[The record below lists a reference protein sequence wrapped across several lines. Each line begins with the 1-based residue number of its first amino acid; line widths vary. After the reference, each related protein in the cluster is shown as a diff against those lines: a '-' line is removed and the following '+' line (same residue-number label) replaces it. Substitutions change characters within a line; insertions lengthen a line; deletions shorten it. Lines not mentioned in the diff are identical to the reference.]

1 MRRVKLLVLVAV
13 LAVVMLVVSVA
24 PAGAQEY
31 IQNPASG
38 EYWYC
43 GYYSDGYWCY
53 VPSYGDWIRAVPGF
67 QYLPPGG

>member
-1 MRRVKLLVLVAV
+1 MRRVRLLVLA
-13 LAVVMLVVSVA
+13 LVSVATSLALSNA

-43 GYYSDGYWCY
+43 GYYSDGYWCW
-53 VPSYGDWIRAVPGF
+53 VPSYGGWIMAVHGW